1 MKDKAQTAFYAVLA
15 LGVLGCIIVYMYV
28 YQPTLTKTEA
38 LKASNATL
46 NERVEKLK
54 SFYDQMAENE
64 NKIQEMT
71 ADINKRLEVFPADVK
86 EEDVIY
92 LALRSWEESIL
103 VGYTDIKIASRR
115 DFAKVSADVVNA
127 AKVEGLAGELAF
139 VQRKAT
145 YSNITTYDQ
154 MKELIRLINAN
165 PEQLTINSVAYAVS
179 DDELENALGIIE
191 GSIDVTFYAVRGTD
205 KEYVPREFA
214 DYEVGLGNLFGVKEA
229 EAEEE

>member
-28 YQPTLTKTEA
+28 YQPTLKKTEE
-38 LKASNATL
+38 LKVSNATL

-64 NKIQEMT
+64 NKIEEMT
-71 ADINKRLEVFPADVK
+71 ADINGRLGVFPADVK

-92 LALRSWEESIL
+92 LALQSWEEGIL
-103 VGYTDIKIASRR
+103 VGYTDIKVASRK
-115 DFAKVSADVVNA
+115 DFAKISADVVNA
-127 AKVEGLAGELAF
+127 AKVEGLTGELSF
-139 VQRKAT
+139 IKRDVT
-145 YSNITTYDQ
+145 YSNFTTYDQ

-165 PEQLTINSVAYAVS
+165 PEQLTINSVAYAIS
-179 DDELENALGIIE
+179 DDEVEAALGILE
-191 GSIDVTFYAVRGTD
+191 GSIDVTFYSVRGTD

-214 DYEVGLGNLFGVKEA
+214 DFEVGLENLFGIKTV
-229 EAEEE
+229 EEE